1 MKRTI
6 LTAATLSAVLA
17 GAAHA
22 QTYSLAPLNSF
33 GGGDGWLAPGEGG
46 IGYLGTGLNERGL
59 AYNSASG
66 NLLLVSRT
74 GGLNIKVLD
83 GTTAADEGALNQGA
97 GVISGGTFTGSTIG
111 VAGDGAIY
119 LANLSS
125 PVSGAN
131 PFKVYRWGN
140 EAATPTLAYSSTSVT
155 AGRLGDS
162 FDVIGSGTGTM
173 LVAGESNVS
182 GSGARNGYAVL
193 TTANGLDYS
202 GTLVTFAGTP
212 PNGGDHR
219 FGLTFVDGNT
229 VIGSA
234 GGSWRLSD
242 FAGGA
247 GTLVDSSNTT
257 SANERAMDYAMIGGV
272 GYLATLDTG
281 SSLVRIYNLSDAN
294 NPTLVASAN
303 NTSGAL
309 TAGNGTGQ
317 VQFGAISGNTATV
330 YAMGANQGIQAMTF
344 TVVPEPEEY
353 AMMAAGGLIA
363 FGAWRRFR
371 R

>member
-6 LTAATLSAVLA
+6 LAAAVVSAALA

-22 QTYSLAPLNSF
+22 QTYSLTPLNSF

-46 IGYLGTGLNERGL
+46 ISYLGTGLNERGF
-59 AYNSASG
+59 AYNGASG

-83 GTTAADEGALNQGA
+83 GATAADEGALNLGTE
-97 GVISGGTFTGSTIG
+97 VISGGTFTGSTIG

-131 PFKVYRWGN
+131 PFKVYRWAN

-155 AGRLGDS
+155 GGRLGDS
-162 FDVIGSGTGTM
+162 FDVIGSGNGTM

-193 TTANGLDYS
+193 TTANGLNYS
-202 GTLVTFAGTP
+202 GTLVTFPGTP
-212 PNGGDHR
+212 PSGGDHR
-219 FGLTFVDGNT
+219 FGLTFLDANS
-229 VIGSA
+229 VIGTA
-234 GGSWRLSD
+234 GGTWRLSD

-257 SANERAMDYAMIGGV
+257 SAAERAMDYAVIGGI
-272 GYLATLDTG
+272 GYLATLDTA
-281 SSLVRIYNLSDAN
+281 SSVVRVYNLSDPN
-294 NPTLVASAN
+294 NPALVASAN
-303 NTSGAL
+303 NTAGAL

-353 AMMAAGGLIA
+353 AMLAAGGLIA
-363 FGAWRRFR
+363 FGVWRRFR